1 MRFSE
6 IISEAG
12 SNAQRAA
19 IAIAMK
25 KAGKKPKSVAEG
37 SNKQLKEARKI
48 AGVMTDPQA
57 KTIKDP
63 ATSGFIPA
71 DDFFAKYPDEN
82 KQAWET
88 ALADLLDP
96 AKAKADAA
104 ASSAEYNKQ
113 FNDVSWM
120 TPEEQAQ
127 YKQLQ
132 AKDQAATQATNTRTY
147 GAERYLK
154 KLFQQKMDAKKAAS
168 MLKVHWAP
176 LNQLESFL
184 QGKVNNKIE
193 LSAYLAPNT
202 ESLGKKRWGG
212 GSNPTVGIVLDGHI
226 TIGGRGDL
234 ASDQY
239 KMTAGQRGQQKYSS
253 RPGQIDPTLS
263 MDTSVHHE
271 VLVDNWKIKEI
282 VLPAD
287 IPPEVDRL
295 VQQYKI
301 PVRRLGNPQG
311 VAEGSEDLNR
321 QALDVADK
329 LTTDKNL
336 AKLNDMAHD
345 STIYRALDRYFA
357 KNNISTTIFNRVA
370 AIVFKKLDDHG
381 RRLSTD
387 PRLQGVAEDS
397 SGLNKLHD
405 ALWTVISEQTIDEE
419 NINEIDPGTIANLYS
434 VFPTVT
440 KIIVSNALDKA
451 RKEAKE
457 TSIMIDVMKK
467 YANNQPVTPE
477 ENEEMKYQFKDIVSY
492 GLSAL
497 AGVLTATVAGPAAGV
512 GVALAG
518 AYKKELLTLLQT
530 KGPEVLIGL
539 LKSKGKLDVVDILS
553 AKLLGKHALPFYAP
567 AKLTTG
573 SVNQGVA
580 EGFPYDVDHMP
591 GATVKNPNTS
601 CKRCKGRG
609 TLWKAP
615 DGKILPAND
624 VPGAKKYKCG
634 ACDGIGMA
642 KKEVD
647 ESNEF
652 TDARMNAIKADK
664 DTFVVHGKTYKVTG
678 DTTDEKEASFSEGE
692 NWSKHNNKRAGGMSK
707 KSVSSYRRSHPG
719 SKIQT
724 AVTTKPSKLK
734 KGSKAA
740 KRRASFCARMR
751 GMKKHRTGAKTAH
764 DPNSNINKSLRRWH
778 CESIEELHELVM
790 LAEQYIRNNKK

>member
-19 IAIAMK
+19 AMK

-88 ALADLLDP
+88 AIADLFDP
-96 AKAKADAA
+96 AKAKAAAA

-132 AKDQAATQATNTRTY
+132 TKDQAATQATNTRTY

-202 ESLGKKRWGG
+202 ESLGKTRWGG
-212 GSNPTVGIVLDGHI
+212 GSSPTVGIVLDGHI

-239 KMTAGQRGQQKYSS
+239 KMTAGQREQQKYSS

-311 VAEGSEDLNR
+311 VAEGEGGLGQVAGIGINGKQFNFSIKDLIAKAQNYP
-321 QALDVADK
+321 VK
-329 LTTDKNL
+329 
-336 AKLNDMAHD
+336 KLNPQLFVKQLADRHEDPKQTAARAQSADLQYPIIVVQDGNTLMIADGTHRAQKAIMNKLPAINAHVIPVKDMAEF
-345 STIYRALDRYFA
+345 S
-357 KNNISTTIFNRVA
+357 K
-370 AIVFKKLDDHG
+370 
-381 RRLSTD
+381 
-387 PRLQGVAEDS
+387 QGVA
-397 SGLNKLHD
+397 
-405 ALWTVISEQTIDEE
+405 
-419 NINEIDPGTIANLYS
+419 
-434 VFPTVT
+434 
-440 KIIVSNALDKA
+440 
-451 RKEAKE
+451 
-457 TSIMIDVMKK
+457 
-467 YANNQPVTPE
+467 
-477 ENEEMKYQFKDIVSY
+477 
-492 GLSAL
+492 
-497 AGVLTATVAGPAAGV
+497 
-512 GVALAG
+512 
-518 AYKKELLTLLQT
+518 
-530 KGPEVLIGL
+530 
-539 LKSKGKLDVVDILS
+539 
-553 AKLLGKHALPFYAP
+553 
-567 AKLTTG
+567 
-573 SVNQGVA
+573 
-580 EGFPYDVDHMP
+580 
-591 GATVKNPNTS
+591 
-601 CKRCKGRG
+601 
-609 TLWKAP
+609 
-615 DGKILPAND
+615 
-624 VPGAKKYKCG
+624 
-634 ACDGIGMA
+634 
-642 KKEVD
+642 
-647 ESNEF
+647 
-652 TDARMNAIKADK
+652 
-664 DTFVVHGKTYKVTG
+664 
-678 DTTDEKEASFSEGE
+678 EGE

-707 KSVSSYRRSHPG
+707 KSVSVYRREHPG

-734 KGSKAA
+734 KGSKSA

-790 LAEQYIRNNKK
+790 LAEQYIRDNKK